1 MSSLCFLS
9 DMSSVDGTRAYTHD
23 PPERNGTRR
32 DETHHAL
39 YPTSAVDAVFE
50 SNEKQMAT
58 NPNPL
63 FVKSEPTAV
72 TVVEP

>member
-1 MSSLCFLS
+1 MSRRN
-9 DMSSVDGTRAYTHD
+9 VRIH
-23 PPERNGTRR
+23 PPGRG

-39 YPTSAVDAVFE
+39 YPTSTVDAVFE
-50 SNEKQMAT
+50 RSEKQIAT

-63 FVKSEPTAV
+63 FVNSEPTAV